1 MRRERAVRRWK
12 MAAAAALVAG
22 LTAACGSS
30 GGGGGASAG
39 AVTVTIW
46 HNYGTEQN
54 ATALASLAKA
64 FHKLHP
70 NITVNVVS
78 QPATNYFAQLQ
89 AAAISK
95 TGPDLAVMWTGLFTL
110 QYKDFLVNLKGK
122 VPAADLSPVHPNA
135 LNWSSDTFHTANGP
149 DVLRLDDH

>member
-1 MRRERAVRRWK
+1 

-30 GGGGGASAG
+30 SGGGGASSG
-39 AVTVTIW
+39 PVTLTIW

-54 ATALASLAKA
+54 ATALANMAKA

-95 TGPDLAVMWTGLFTL
+95 TAPDLAVMWTGPFTL
-110 QYKDFLVNLKGK
+110 QYKDSLTKLTGK
-122 VPAADLSPVHPNA
+122 LPPPA
-135 LNWSSDTFHTANGP
+135 
-149 DVLRLDDH
+149 